1 MSWSLPQQGD
11 ERDELQQRWPKVQV
25 LHFMWIDP
33 PDVRDTWNRYNS
45 SGGWCVESSEVVQSN
60 KKRGLALCWRSH
72 QTFKFYVTHHNKIHE
87 HPHQSKRL
95 HQHREQQGEV
105 LGASDREFVC
115 CVEVDDFRD
124 GVEGRA
130 VLSQHVLAVFALGE
144 LHVHETLAAPER
156 KRKNRKGGL
165 RKGGDKRKKRPKVR
179 KTCRREK
186 KDDMKC
192 GARKTPRCLPHILSH
207 NDTVEVTAGIY
218 VHVISLHFESV
229 SLTKI

>member
-1 MSWSLPQQGD
+1 M
-11 ERDELQQRWPKVQV
+11 
-25 LHFMWIDP
+25 
-33 PDVRDTWNRYNS
+33 
-45 SGGWCVESSEVVQSN
+45 
-60 KKRGLALCWRSH
+60 
-72 QTFKFYVTHHNKIHE
+72 
-87 HPHQSKRL
+87 
-95 HQHREQQGEV
+95 
-105 LGASDREFVC
+105 LGASDREFLC